1 MRHEPN
7 SDSPATGVR
16 SVERALRLLR
26 FLSPEMPQ
34 AGLSDFARHGKLAV
48 STTKR
53 LLLTLENEGFLA
65 RLSNGN
71 YTFGVSAIQVGLAA
85 RESVDLID
93 LARSHLESIAGLTGE
108 TVNLALLAGPGH
120 ALYVDQIQSPHQ
132 LRPHSWL
139 GRTLPTESSAVGRAL
154 EGNTDEQGR
163 VVARNTVEPDITAIA
178 SPVYNADGCVAA
190 AISITAPTARVS
202 AEQVE
207 RYAQWLT
214 LETRALTVQV
224 GGKWPHETGT
234 IPTEDER

>member
-1 MRHEPN
+1 
-7 SDSPATGVR
+7 
-16 SVERALRLLR
+16 
-26 FLSPEMPQ
+26 MPQ

-71 YTFGVSAIQVGLAA
+71 YTFGVSAIQLGLAA

-93 LARSHLESIAGLTGE
+93 LARSHLERIASLTGE
-108 TVNLALLAGPGH
+108 TVNLAFLASPGQ

-154 EGNTDEQGR
+154 EGNIDEHGY
-163 VVARNTVEPDITAIA
+163 VVARNTIEPDITAIA
-178 SPVYNADGCVAA
+178 SPVYNSEGCIAA

-202 AEQVE
+202 VEQVE
-207 RYAQWLT
+207 RYAEWLK
-214 LETRALTVQV
+214 LETRTLTLQV

-234 IPTEDER
+234 VSPEDEG